1 MADDPEDDPERE
13 DLDDEEEMSDDE
25 WDELQRRKPR
35 QAVPIGHAQSRGRF
49 VVAGCFLAAAVAA
62 IYFLEIPFPFDF
74 NDPSDSYIIPIVL
87 TAIALVLGIA
97 ALRTA
102 MVGRKYG
109 TPVLD
114 YAPPL
119 LGSHF
124 AAEVTLDKPVPATG
138 DYQLSL
144 TCWAKTVDDSSAD
157 DGAKSYGKRW
167 RHKWTVPHGQVAATG
182 KVPIAVQLPPVSLGI
197 GSVSSVSYW
206 ALVIK
211 AQTPGTDFD
220 VEFQPQIY
228 VP

>member
-1 MADDPEDDPERE
+1 MADDPEDDP
-13 DLDDEEEMSDDE
+13 DEEEMSDDE

-35 QAVPIGHAQSRGRF
+35 QAVPIGQAQSRGRF
-49 VVAGCFLAAAVAA
+49 VLAACFLIAAIAA
-62 IYFLEIPFPFDF
+62 IYALEIPFPFDF
-74 NDPSDSYIIPIVL
+74 DDPSDSYIIPIVL
-87 TAIALVLGIA
+87 LVIAAVLGIA

-119 LGSHF
+119 LGTRF
-124 AAEVTLDKPVPATG
+124 DAVVTLDKPVAATG

-157 DGAKSYGKRW
+157 DSASSYGKRW
-167 RHKWTVPHGQVAATG
+167 RHTWTVPHAQVAATG
-182 KVPIAVQLPPVSLGI
+182 KVPVSVQLPPPEKDW
-197 GSVSSVSYW
+197 GSAQSRTYW
-206 ALVIK
+206 ALILK
-211 AQTPGTDFD
+211 APAPGRDFD